1 MTQNIIENHMVIG
14 NKDEKDG
21 SAEYDK
27 MFAQTQ
33 GSASG
38 VFLGGDMDEMI
49 EGRTRREWMDYAVD
63 IFAMSPERVLNM
75 LNPHLDANETAK
87 EIRDIAEIEIH
98 KEMVRNY
105 E

>member
-1 MTQNIIENHMVIG
+1 MNEHDIENHMVIG

-33 GSASG
+33 GSASS
-38 VFLGGDMDEMI
+38 VFFGGDMQEII
-49 EGRTRREWMDYAVD
+49 EGQTREYWLNYAMD
-63 IFAMSPERVLNM
+63 IIAMSPERVINI

-87 EIRDIAEIEIH
+87 EIREIAEIEIH